1 MPAPIPTGAES
12 ASFGFEPF
20 SIGAAER
27 GGGVGRVR
35 AGFTA
40 AGSSTRQAV
49 RMLGAG
55 EFDFRG
61 VRFEFDGRE
70 NRSDLAYRA
79 DGFDDDVFD
88 GAIFGAPAA
97 GSVGLNRREL
107 IDEVETVEDAAN
119 GVVATVETA
128 VVGLHNKELGAG
140 GILPALVAHADHA
153 AQEGRFAE
161 FVLDRATRLSGTVV
175 GWIAVA

>member
-12 ASFGFEPF
+12 ARFGFEPF
-20 SIGAAER
+20 PIGAAAR
-27 GGGVGRVR
+27 GGNVGRFR

-40 AGSSTRQAV
+40 AGSSTRRAV
-49 RMLGAG
+49 RVLSAG
-55 EFDFRG
+55 ECDFRG
-61 VRFEFDGRE
+61 IRFEFHGRE

-79 DGFDDDVFD
+79 DGFDDDVLD

-97 GSVGLNRREL
+97 GSVGLDRGEL
-107 IDEVETVEDAAN
+107 IDEVETVEDAAD
-119 GVVATVETA
+119 GVVATIETA

-140 GILPALVAHADHA
+140 GVLPALVAHADDA

-175 GWIAVA
+175 GRIAVA